1 MEFLIKKKDFTKALM
16 VLFSRESEK
25 ANKSLE
31 DYKKI
36 TKRRRR
42 RMKKIKIKKKKK
54 KKERESESK
63 ARS

>member
-36 TKRRRR
+36 TKRRR
-42 RMKKIKIKKKKK
+42 KKNEKNKN
-54 KKERESESK
+54 
-63 ARS
+63 